1 MTTPTAAT
9 TDAAATAPTTDTIGT
24 TSTTGTTGIEVL
36 HYSAFTSHPDGGNPA
51 GVVLDAAALVD
62 GNGTDAAD
70 AAMTAVAARV
80 GYSET
85 AFITE
90 RDEAARR
97 YRLRYFS
104 PLAEVAFCGHATIA
118 TAVALAERDGPGEL
132 VFDTA
137 SGEIRVET
145 TADGDGPPRAT
156 LTSVPTRSRPAD
168 PGTEIEPTL
177 AALRWSVDD
186 LDPALPPHVAYA
198 GNDHLVLAA
207 ATRERLT
214 DLDYDYDALE
224 AVMRRHGWT
233 TVHLVWR
240 ETPESSAGG
249 PAKDSGDGLADG
261 PAQGFVFH
269 ARDPFPVGGVVE
281 DPATGA
287 AAAAFGGYLR
297 VLGLV
302 DGPTRVRIRQGEDMG
317 RPSDLLLDVTPGD
330 PRVRVSG
337 QAVPIPSTV

>member
-1 MTTPTAAT
+1 MTAPTEPTASATTPATASTTSTAAT
-9 TDAAATAPTTDTIGT
+9 ASTA
-24 TSTTGTTGIEVL
+24 STPDVDVL
-36 HYSAFTSHPDGGNPA
+36 HYSAFTTRPDGGNPA
-51 GVVLDAAALVD
+51 GVVLDAAAV
-62 GNGTDAAD
+62 AD
-70 AAMTAVAARV
+70 DDVAMTAIAARV

-137 SGEIRVET
+137 SGEIRVAT

-168 PGTEIEPTL
+168 PGTELEPTL
-177 AALRWSVDD
+177 GALGWSADD
-186 LDPALPPHVAYA
+186 LDPALPPHVAFA

-207 ATRERLT
+207 ATRERLA
-214 DLDYDYDALE
+214 DLDYDFDALD
-224 AVMRRHGWT
+224 AMMRRRGWT

-240 ETPESSAGG
+240 ETADGSAGNAG
-249 PAKDSGDGLADG
+249 GSAGDL
-261 PAQGFVFH
+261 VFH

-302 DGPTRVRIRQGEDMG
+302 GDRTTVRIRQGEDMG
-317 RPSDLLLDVTPGD
+317 RPSDLLLDVTPDD
-330 PRVRVSG
+330 PRSRVSG
-337 QAVPIPSTV
+337 QAVPIPETQR